1 MASPLTKNQDT
12 LYADLRKDMLL
23 NPVNSDVTRY
33 TDEQS
38 VKEAIKNILMIN
50 QGEKLFNPTFGG
62 SLRNLLFDNITLGKE
77 TIIRKNIQTSLNN
90 YEPRANILN
99 VKVQLF
105 NNTNSAE
112 ITIVFKVINSQEPV
126 TLSVILDRAR

>member
-99 VKVQLF
+99 VKVELF